1 MLVDMHEDTEAC
13 ERAVRSRD
21 PRFDGWFFCAV
32 VTTGI
37 YCRPSCPARPHL
49 LNLRFYP
56 SAAAAQQAGF
66 RACKRCRPDASP
78 GSPDWNVRSDLV
90 ARAMRLIG
98 DGVVDREG
106 VTGLASRLGYSVRQI
121 QRELNAEV
129 GAGPLALAR
138 AQRAQTARVLIET
151 SALSMSEVTFAAGF
165 ASIRAFND
173 TVQKVFALS
182 PTELRAR
189 ALRKRGKHPNPGMP
203 VPAPANQMTPGTLS
217 LRLPFRKPFCPD
229 NLFGHLAA
237 SAVPGVEEWRGGA
250 YRRTVRLPHG
260 HAVVALSPQDDHVA
274 CQISLTDQ
282 RDLARAISRCRW
294 MLDLDA
300 DPEAVD
306 AVLSQDPLLAPLVAS
321 NPGRRVPRTVDPAE
335 FAVRAVL
342 GQQVSTA
349 AARTHAARLVVGH
362 GDPILDPHG
371 GLTHL
376 FPTPAVLAA
385 MNPSDLAMP
394 RSRRRTLMGLVEA
407 LAQGRL
413 DLDLGA
419 DRREAR
425 VRLQA
430 LHGFGP
436 WTVES
441 IAMRSMGDPDAFL
454 AGDLGIRLAAEKLG
468 MPATPRTLTDH
479 SHHWR
484 PWRSYAVQYL
494 WATGD
499 HPINRMPDQEAT
511 DENPYRDRQRGR
523 TADHRGR
530 GRRDRVPLH
539 GAAAAPSR

>member
-1 MLVDMHEDTEAC
+1 MLLNMHRDTEAC
-13 ERAVRSRD
+13 ERAIASRD
-21 PRFDGWFFCAV
+21 ARFDGWFFCAV

-37 YCRPSCPARPHL
+37 YCRPSCPARPHRK
-49 LNLRFYP
+49 NLRFYP

-78 GSPDWNVRSDLV
+78 GSPEWNVRSDLI

-121 QRELNAEV
+121 QRELSAEV

-138 AQRAQTARVLIET
+138 AQRAQTARVLLET
-151 SALSMSEVTFAAGF
+151 SIVPMADVAFAAGF

-173 TVQKVFALS
+173 TVQAVFAQS
-182 PTELRAR
+182 PTELRVAAAR
-189 ALRKRGKHPNPGMP
+189 RGGQQDASRGGPDL
-203 VPAPANQMTPGTLS
+203 ACATAGTLS

-237 SAVPGVEEWRGGA
+237 TAVPGVEEWRAGA
-250 YRRTVRLPHG
+250 YRRTIRLTHG
-260 HAVVALSPQDDHVA
+260 HAIVGLRPTPDHVA
-274 CQISLTDQ
+274 CQLSLTDQ
-282 RDLARAISRCRW
+282 RDLTSAISRCRW

-306 AVLSQDPLLAPLVAS
+306 AVLSQDPAMARLVAS
-321 NPGRRVPRTVDPAE
+321 SPGRRVPRTVDPAE

-349 AARTHAARLVVGH
+349 AARTHAARLVRAY
-362 GDPILDPHG
+362 GDPVFDPHG

-376 FPTPAVLAA
+376 FPTPKVLTA
-385 MNPSDLAMP
+385 MDPSDLAMP
-394 RSRRRTLMGLVEA
+394 GSRRRTLMGMVEA
-407 LAQGRL
+407 LSQGRL

-419 DRREAR
+419 DWREAR
-425 VRLQA
+425 VRLNA
-430 LHGFGP
+430 LYGFGP

-441 IAMRSMGDPDAFL
+441 IAMRSLGDPDAFI
-454 AGDLGIRLAAEKLG
+454 AGDLGVRLAAEKLG
-468 MPATPRTLTDH
+468 MPTTSRTLTEH
-479 SHHWR
+479 SHLWR

-494 WATGD
+494 WASGE
-499 HPINRMPDQEAT
+499 HPINHMPEEEA
-511 DENPYRDRQRGR
+511 
-523 TADHRGR
+523 A
-530 GRRDRVPLH
+530 
-539 GAAAAPSR
+539 

>member
-13 ERAVRSRD
+13 ERAIRSRD
-21 PRFDGWFFCAV
+21 ARFDGWFFCAV
-32 VTTGI
+32 VTTRI

-49 LNLRFYP
+49 KNLRFYP

-78 GSPDWNVRSDLV
+78 GSPEWNVRSDLV

-106 VTGLASRLGYSVRQI
+106 VAGLAGRLGYSVRQI
-121 QRELNAEV
+121 QRQLIAEV

-151 SALSMSEVTFAAGF
+151 SPLPMSEIAFAAGF

-173 TVQKVFALS
+173 TVQEVFALS
-182 PTELRAR
+182 PTELRAQATR
-189 ALRKRGKHPNPGMP
+189 RRGKHAKRGMP
-203 VPAPANQMTPGTLS
+203 EPASATPGTLS

-237 SAVPGVEEWRGGA
+237 TAVPGVEEWRAGA
-250 YRRTVRLPHG
+250 YRRTIRLPHG
-260 HAVVALSPQDDHVA
+260 HAVVALKPTDDHVA
-274 CQISLTDQ
+274 CRISLTDQ

-300 DPEAVD
+300 DPGAVD
-306 AVLSQDPLLAPLVAS
+306 AVLSEDPRMATLVSS
-321 NPGRRVPRTVDPAE
+321 NPGRRVPRTVDPDE

-342 GQQVSTA
+342 GQQVSTM
-349 AARTHAARLVVGH
+349 AARTHAGRLVRAY
-362 GDPILDPHG
+362 GDLVPDPHG

-376 FPTPAVLAA
+376 FPTAQVLAA
-385 MNPSDLAMP
+385 MDPSDLAMP
-394 RSRRRTLMGLVEA
+394 QSRRRTLMGLVEA

-419 DRREAR
+419 DWREAR
-425 VRLQA
+425 AKLNA

-441 IAMRSMGDPDAFL
+441 IAMRSLGDPDAFL
-454 AGDLGIRLAAEKLG
+454 AGDLGIKLAAGQLG
-468 MPATPRTLTDH
+468 MPATPKALTER
-479 SHHWR
+479 SHLWR

-499 HPINRMPDQEAT
+499 HPINRMPEQEA
-511 DENPYRDRQRGR
+511 
-523 TADHRGR
+523 A
-530 GRRDRVPLH
+530 
-539 GAAAAPSR
+539 